1 MYLPSTRL
9 PYHQFTIHTTF
20 CNSNSSDAYH
30 EKKYEFN
37 AAFSTNEETKKKK
50 IKERVG

>member
-20 CNSNSSDAYH
+20 YNWNQAMH
-30 EKKYEFN
+30 TMRKN
-37 AAFSTNEETKKKK
+37 TNLTPHSQRTMGRKKK
-50 IKERVG
+50 

>member
-20 CNSNSSDAYH
+20 YNWNSSDAYH

-37 AAFSTNEETKKKK
+37 AAFSTNDGKKKK

>member
-20 CNSNSSDAYH
+20 YNWNSSDAYH

-37 AAFSTNEETKKKK
+37 AAFLTNDGKKKK